1 VRRIFLTFLA
11 GASIFATEF
20 AMADEAQDANQEV
33 ILCMY
38 KAALQFDDSVSD
50 VSSIAPAVADSC
62 KEQSNRFYQILRRGV
77 SGPVDE
83 EKIRNA
89 IRQRDLDTARMVI
102 LQKRADDRKS
112 RK

>member
-1 VRRIFLTFLA
+1 MRRIFLKFMIAAKFFFPGL
-11 GASIFATEF
+11 
-20 AMADEAQDANQEV
+20 AMADEAQEANQEI

-38 KAALQFDDSVSD
+38 KAALQFDDGVSD

-62 KEQSNRFYQILRRGV
+62 VDQSNRFYQILRRGI

-83 EKIRNA
+83 DKIRA
-89 IRQRDLDTARMVI
+89 ATRQRDLDKARMVT
-102 LQKRADDRKS
+102 LQKRADDRKL